1 MKKVAAA
8 VVFSVIAMAAYM
20 PTDIERARWTIA
32 DMLTWRT
39 AIEAYATDHGVYPD
53 AKTLE
58 ELRDAVQPL
67 YIAHAPMH
75 DAWGNPYR
83 YERDDKIGFRL
94 ISAGADGAF
103 DPSTWSTGG
112 RTTSFNDDAVVTPR
126 ERWMFR
132 YWDLR

>member
-1 MKKVAAA
+1 MKKIALIACALFAVAA
-8 VVFSVIAMAAYM
+8 YE
-20 PTDIERARWTIA
+20 PTDADRARWTIA

-39 AIEAYATDHGVYPD
+39 AIQAYATDHNVYPD
-53 AKTLE
+53 VKTLE
-58 ELRDAVQPL
+58 DLRDAVQPL
-67 YIAHAPMH
+67 YIAHAPMV

-83 YERDDKIGFRL
+83 YESDEKVGFRL
-94 ISAGADGAF
+94 ISAGADGKF

-112 RTTSFNDDAVVTPR
+112 RTTSFNDDAVVTTK